1 MAISKD
7 KKRFEISMDKKSFEL
22 IETFSK
28 AMHLTKSDFI
38 ESCCCAYIKAVVEHQ
53 EAQRKQ
59 KKGKK

>member
-1 MAISKD
+1 MAISKN